1 MKKYIS
7 LLTIIFSAYNA
18 NAQFKKLQFEDNT
31 STNFMTYNDSGLLWL
46 GEYGDNGKI
55 GKISLRGTRNNL
67 IYGQGGELEFGG
79 GYGTR
84 ANIVMKYTGGHEQT
98 WLGITSSDNNYP
110 VKVGIGTNSPDTEL
124 AVNGVI
130 HSKEVKVD
138 LNNWPDFVFKNNY
151 DLRSLE
157 ELESFILKNKHLPEI
172 PSEVEA
178 IENGISL
185 GEMNFKLLQKI
196 EELTLYTIEQ
206 EKRLN
211 NIESKNEKL
220 KKENKSL
227 KSINLK
233 LLEIQSRLEKLEKK
247 ELNKNSL

>member
-1 MKKYIS
+1 M
-7 LLTIIFSAYNA
+7 
-18 NAQFKKLQFEDNT
+18 
-31 STNFMTYNDSGLLWL
+31 
-46 GEYGDNGKI
+46 
-55 GKISLRGTRNNL
+55 
-67 IYGQGGELEFGG
+67 
-79 GYGTR
+79 
-84 ANIVMKYTGGHEQT
+84 
-98 WLGITSSDNNYP
+98 
-110 VKVGIGTNSPDTEL
+110 

-247 ELNKNSL
+247 ELNKNSSNRLN